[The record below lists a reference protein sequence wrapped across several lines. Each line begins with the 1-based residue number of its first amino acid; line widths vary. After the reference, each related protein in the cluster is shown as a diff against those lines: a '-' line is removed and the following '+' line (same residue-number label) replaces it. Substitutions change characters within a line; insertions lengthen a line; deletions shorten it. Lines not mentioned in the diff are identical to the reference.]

1 MGKRNW
7 FNGLIDR
14 ITGHKHA
21 DTAPMANIGTAYGLQ
36 PFPAGS
42 QQQKVKGIAD
52 NIKPAVYEQQPYYTQ
67 SSTAVPATAGKGG
80 VPNFY
85 QTISEQITKK
95 YGFGRVG
102 TYNFG
107 GYFQEEL
114 LPELKGRAAAL
125 VYDDMRRSDYQ
136 VAAILNQIN
145 NKIKAAKFFHEP
157 DDPEDEEQM
166 KIARFL
172 DMCLFDDMDRCWFDT
187 LNEFLSFL
195 LYGYVVFEPQWKEG
209 KSDEFGRYWNF
220 RTLGWRSPKTIW
232 RWHVIDNKLWS
243 LQQISYGDDSIMVEI
258 PGSDLMI
265 LTNMKEGNNYE
276 GISILRSSYGPWLR
290 KMVYHQINAVGI
302 ERTALGMIDVEVP
315 KDMSGSDQNENLRT
329 SLINYSLGN
338 SSWIEHPEGWKIEIK
353 ENKYNFQAVQDG
365 IKQEDAAI
373 AKSVQAEFIMLGET
387 GVGARALAQP
397 KIENFDTSLKYVI
410 QSICDCWNGWAV
422 PKLIEANFGVQK
434 FKVKLKYSGID
445 IKASKE
451 LADSMSEMILAK
463 GIDPDTAFKKHIRK
477 IWELPEIDEDDPYYT
492 EQQQQKDMQTAAAQA
507 KIDAANKPQVVVKP
521 GAGASAEVGE
531 DKLHEHKKLKEKRAL
546 TEYEKRV
553 NLSELKERFD
563 NLPAD
568 FNKRAR
574 ESLGMMI
581 TKYKA
586 DLKNK
591 LTLAGNDKAKMSV
604 INNLELGYGS
614 KYASIIKDWMVAAAV
629 QARQGAHREVK
640 GSTHALAEVV
650 DINKLPAGLYGWV
663 ITTSNAIQR
672 AQQNKLLEKM
682 TFAAVQS
689 VQDGDPIDETV
700 YDAGAAGNDYISN
713 DNNIGGS
720 VLTAQ
725 TVNEGRYSMFQ
736 DYKDSIQGFQY
747 SAILDDACCDL
758 CADFDGDTFEIDDAE
773 ATPNEPPQHIG
784 CRCIIVPILMD
795 DPAPEEWDGLDASPE
810 LKDKYQTLKED
821 HK

>member
-1 MGKRNW
+1 MSKRN
-7 FNGLIDR
+7 FFGKLFDR
-14 ITGHKHA
+14 IRGKTHA
-21 DTAPMANIGTAYGLQ
+21 DTAPVTNQGTAFGLS
-36 PFPAGS
+36 PFPSG
-42 QQQKVKGIAD
+42 QTLPKVKGIAD
-52 NIKPAVYEQQPYYTQ
+52 NIRPAVYEQQPYYSQ
-67 SSTAVPATAGKGG
+67 TATSVPKTAGAGG
-80 VPNFY
+80 QPNFY
-85 QTISEQITKK
+85 KTIAEEISKH

-166 KIARFL
+166 EIARFL
-172 DMCLFDDMDRCWFDT
+172 DMCLFEDLDRCWFDT

-195 LYGYVVFEPQWKEG
+195 LYGHAVFEPQWKEG
-209 KSDEFGRYWNF
+209 ESDEFGRYWNF

-232 RWHVIDNKLWS
+232 RWHVIDNKLWA
-243 LQQISYGDDSIMVEI
+243 LQQISYGDDSVVAEI

-315 KDMSGSDQNENLRT
+315 ADMSGSEQNENLRT

-338 SSWIEHPEGWKIEIK
+338 SAWIEHPTGWKIEIK

-410 QSICDCWNGWAV
+410 QSICDCWNGWAA
-422 PKLIEANFGVQK
+422 PKLIEANFGK
-434 FKVKLKYSGID
+434 KNFKVKLKYSGID

-451 LADSMSEMILAK
+451 LADSMSEMITCK
-463 GIDPDTAFKKHIRK
+463 GINPDTAFKKHIRK
-477 IWELPEIDEDDPYYT
+477 IWELPEIDEDDPYYS
-492 EQQQQKDMQTAAAQA
+492 EQQAQKDLLQQAAQA
-507 KIDAANKPQVVVKP
+507 KIDQVNNPQPQPGQGQQNNQNKGQVQ
-521 GAGASAEVGE
+521 
-531 DKLHEHKKLKEKRAL
+531 HEHHKMSERVL

-581 TKYKA
+581 NKYKT

-604 INNLELGYGS
+604 INNLDLGYGS
-614 KYASIIKDWMVAAAV
+614 KYASIIKDWMVNVAL
-629 QARQGAHREVK
+629 QARQGAHKEVK
-640 GSTHALAEVV
+640 GSTHALAEPV
-650 DINKLPAGLYGWV
+650 DINKLPSGLYGWV

-689 VQDGDPIDETV
+689 VQDGDQVDETI
-700 YDAGAAGNDYISN
+700 YDAGSAGGDYIGN
-713 DNNIGGS
+713 DNNIGGNI
-720 VLTAQ
+720 LTAQ
-725 TVNEGRYSMFQ
+725 TVNEGRYSMFEQ
-736 DYKDSIQGFQY
+736 YKDDIQGFQY
-747 SAILDDACCDL
+747 SAILDDHCCDL
-758 CADFDGDTFEIDDAE
+758 CAELDGDTFETDDAE
-773 ATPNEPPQHIG
+773 SLPNTPPQHAG
-784 CRCIIVPILMD
+784 CRCIIVPILND
-795 DPAPEEWDGLDASPE
+795 DPTPDEWDGLDADPE
-810 LKDKYQTLKED
+810 MIDKYQTLGEKYV
-821 HK
+821 

>member
-1 MGKRNW
+1 MKPMTKKRSLW
-7 FNGLIDR
+7 DF
-14 ITGHKHA
+14 ITGKKLA
-21 DTAPMANIGTAYGLQ
+21 DSAPVFTQQAYGLQ
-36 PFPAGS
+36 PFPSGMETP
-42 QQQKVKGIAD
+42 KVAGIAE
-52 NIKPAVYEQQPYYTQ
+52 NIKPALYQQNPAYTQ
-67 SSTAVPATAGKGG
+67 TSTPVPYTAGGI
-80 VPNFY
+80 PNFTASVMD
-85 QTISEQITKK
+85 QMKK
-95 YGFGRVG
+95 RYGFGRVG

-166 KIARFL
+166 NIARFL
-172 DMCLFDDMDRCWFDT
+172 DYCLFEDLDRGWFDT

-195 LYGYVVFEPQWKEG
+195 PYGYAAFEPQWKEG
-209 KSDEFGRYWNF
+209 ECDEFGRYWNF

-232 RWHVIDNKLWS
+232 RWHIIDNKLWS
-243 LQQISYGDDSIMVEI
+243 LQQISYGDDSIMAEI

-302 ERTALGMIDVEVP
+302 ERTALGMITVTVP
-315 KDMSGSDQNENLRT
+315 KDMAGTQQNENLRQ

-338 SSWIEHPEGWKIEIK
+338 SAWVETPEGWTIEIK

-397 KIENFDTSLKYVI
+397 KIENFDTSLKYVV
-410 QSICDCWNGWAV
+410 QSICDCWNNWAV
-422 PKLIEANFGVQK
+422 PKLIEANFGK
-434 FKVKLKYSGID
+434 KDFKVKLKYSGID

-451 LADSMSEMILAK
+451 IADAFAELVTCKA
-463 GIDPDTAFKKHIRK
+463 IDPDTAFKKHVRK
-477 IWELPEIDEDDPYYT
+477 IYELPPIDEDDSYYA
-492 EQQQQKDMQTAAAQA
+492 EQQAQKDMQTAAAQA
-507 KIDAANKPQVVVKP
+507 KIDGMNKPQPQP
-521 GAGASAEVGE
+521 GND
-531 DKLHEHKKLKEKRAL
+531 DKGKDGQFHEHKRLSERAL
-546 TEYEKRV
+546 TEYEKRI
-553 NLSELKERFD
+553 NLSELKSRFD

-574 ESLGMMI
+574 ESLTMMI
-581 TKYKA
+581 NKYKN

-591 LTLAGNDKAKMSV
+591 LSNATSVKAKMSV

-614 KYASIIKDWMVAAAV
+614 KYADIIMDWMVGVAL
-629 QARQGAHREVK
+629 QARQGAHKEVK
-640 GSTHALAEVV
+640 GSTHALAEPV
-650 DINKLPAGLYGWV
+650 DINKLPSGLYGWV
-663 ITTSNAIQR
+663 VTTSNAIQR
-672 AQQNKLLEKM
+672 SQQNKLRDKM

-689 VQDGDPIDETV
+689 VQDGDTSDATV
-700 YDAGAAGNDYISN
+700 FDAGEAGVDYIAN
-713 DNNIGGS
+713 DNNIGGDI
-720 VLTAQ
+720 LTAQ

-736 DYKDSIQGFQY
+736 EYADSIQGFQY
-747 SAILDDACCDL
+747 SAILDDSVCDL
-758 CADFDGDTFEIDDAE
+758 CESLDGNTFKIDDAD
-773 ATPNEPPQHIG
+773 ATENQPPQHIN
-784 CRCIIVPILMD
+784 CRCILAPILMD
-795 DPAPEEWDGLDASPE
+795 DDPPEEWDGLEPSPE
-810 LKDKYQTLKED
+810 MKDKYQTLKE
-821 HK
+821 HKHEY